1 VTYGWNGFEPTTPVE
16 LWQERREE
24 MYARAEVDE
33 RFDVLCDEPTERPA
47 DGEAEETDLVTPL
60 DRWLWGTE
68 AWWRL
73 DTSRLHLMTPEERDR
88 HTEPVKRYVDAKAF
102 EKRFEKWVDGGC
114 PMEDSNR
121 EATKTTDSKRRPTAE
136 ADDSR

>member
-1 VTYGWNGFEPTTPVE
+1 MSIYGWNGFQPTTPGE

-33 RFDVLCDEPTERPA
+33 RFEVLCDEPTERVPA
-47 DGEAEETDLVTPL
+47 GEADEADPVTAA
-60 DRWLWGTE
+60 DRWEWSGL
-68 AWWRL
+68 AWCEL
-73 DTSRLHLMTPEERDR
+73 DVSRLHMMTPEERDR

-114 PMEDSNR
+114 QFEKGN
-121 EATKTTDSKRRPTAE
+121 E
-136 ADDSR
+136 